1 MFSSI
6 DPCTSP
12 IVQVFSPRIDF
23 ALAFIYM
30 HVIQPPIAGDQ
41 SAPSVHVQ
49 LARQPIS
56 VCYRFACGYA
66 LVHFLSEI
74 FIPAFWIAK
83 SESIFKLASFLNPST
98 MSDCTTMTAE
108 VLRLICQQKRLPI
121 PGSRQQLI
129 ARLKDQPP
137 PAAAKRST
145 GPPSTQSKRSRSS
158 SQVPENSTDSN
169 EDANQ
174 AAQDS

>member
-30 HVIQPPIAGDQ
+30 HVIQPPIAGNQ

-49 LARQPIS
+49 LTRQPIS

-74 FIPAFWIAK
+74 FILHFGLQSLSQFSPPTHCQ
-83 SESIFKLASFLNPST
+83 SFKKGCPLGFIRNACFLSDIYIVLFMVLLINGLGISVDGANPS
-98 MSDCTTMTAE
+98 
-108 VLRLICQQKRLPI
+108 
-121 PGSRQQLI
+121 
-129 ARLKDQPP
+129 
-137 PAAAKRST
+137 
-145 GPPSTQSKRSRSS
+145 
-158 SQVPENSTDSN
+158 VPH
-169 EDANQ
+169 
-174 AAQDS
+174 

>member
-74 FIPAFWIAK
+74 FILHFGLQSLSRFSPPTHRQSFKKGYPLGFYKECMFLKRYLYCTFYGFVNKWFGDK
-83 SESIFKLASFLNPST
+83 S
-98 MSDCTTMTAE
+98 
-108 VLRLICQQKRLPI
+108 
-121 PGSRQQLI
+121 
-129 ARLKDQPP
+129 
-137 PAAAKRST
+137 
-145 GPPSTQSKRSRSS
+145 
-158 SQVPENSTDSN
+158 
-169 EDANQ
+169 
-174 AAQDS
+174 